1 MLYASKCQ
9 AELEDQTERRR
20 RLRRVSREQ
29 CRVMRITLFRE
40 RNRRISEREMSQ
52 TRSAVSR
59 MVCIQVLLIRKGKG
73 DRPEPRPDGA
83 LHLGNLLLPERHARL
98 VALILSVA
106 NTEDN
111 KISVLEIM

>member
-1 MLYASKCQ
+1 MTL
-9 AELEDQTERRR
+9 
-20 RLRRVSREQ
+20 VREWK
-29 CRVMRITLFRE
+29 RM
-40 RNRRISEREMSQ
+40 ISEREMSQ